1 MSTFKK
7 KLNYN
12 FKEIF
17 TASLI
22 LFAVINIIGS
32 IPIIISLREKVGHIE
47 SEKASLVAGVIMIAF
62 LFVGKNILNLIGI
75 DVNSFA
81 VAGSLIIFFIALE
94 MIMGISIYKNDVPE
108 TASIIP
114 IAFPIIAGSGTL
126 TTLISLRSTYTIND
140 IIVGVLV
147 NLVFVYIVLK
157 STGKIERLL
166 GKGGINVLRRIF
178 GIVLLAIAIKLTKMH
193 LVF

>member
-1 MSTFKK
+1 M
-7 KLNYN
+7 N
-12 FKEIF
+12 FGDVL
-17 TASLI
+17 TVTLT
-22 LFAVINIIGS
+22 LFAVIDILGS
-32 IPIIISLREKVGHIE
+32 I
-47 SEKASLVAGVIMIAF
+47 
-62 LFVGKNILNLIGI
+62 
-75 DVNSFA
+75 
-81 VAGSLIIFFIALE
+81 
-94 MIMGISIYKNDVPE
+94 
-108 TASIIP
+108 
-114 IAFPIIAGSGTL
+114 PIIAGSGTL

-166 GKGGINVLRRIF
+166 GKGGINVLRRVF